1 MEEKEKA
8 DIEAQNFKYKLEIS
22 LDDEDKQV
30 PITVAPVEH
39 VSLDETSIIE
49 DPLLLEKN
57 LLAKPEIQKSFS
69 SLYLNVD
76 TYRDEALTYTVSLLI
91 RRFALAIIIS
101 AFSKSFFQI
110 HFTMLLSVA
119 QILYLTLTMPMEKK
133 LDNVVI
139 IVNEWLV
146 YACGVNLL
154 LFTEYVQD
162 PNIRWSC
169 GYSFMFFVL
178 LCVVFNISI
187 ALFNELKPVVESLKV
202 KFAAWKAK
210 KALIAASNSKK
221 SQTPSDKNAA
231 SVQEEVEL
239 TPQPKIEVQ

>member
-1 MEEKEKA
+1 M
-8 DIEAQNFKYKLEIS
+8 
-22 LDDEDKQV
+22 
-30 PITVAPVEH
+30 
-39 VSLDETSIIE
+39 
-49 DPLLLEKN
+49 
-57 LLAKPEIQKSFS
+57 
-69 SLYLNVD
+69 
-76 TYRDEALTYTVSLLI
+76 TYTVSLLI
-91 RRFALAIIIS
+91 RRFALALIIS

-110 HFTMLLSVA
+110 HFTMMLSVA
-119 QILYLTLTMPMEKK
+119 QIVYLTLTMPMEKK

-178 LCVVFNISI
+178 LCVVFNVVI
-187 ALFNELKPVVESLKV
+187 ALFNGVKPVVQSLQI

-210 KALIAASNSKK
+210 KALAVASDSKK
-221 SQTPSDKNAA
+221 SQTPSYKNDAT
-231 SVQEEVEL
+231 VQEEVEL
-239 TPQPKIEVQ
+239 ASLPERKVQ